1 MELPKAPLS
10 GSGDCVVDWKKS
22 SLPYKL
28 GRLRFIY

>member
-22 SLPYKL
+22 MSHDDVGK
-28 GRLRFIY
+28 